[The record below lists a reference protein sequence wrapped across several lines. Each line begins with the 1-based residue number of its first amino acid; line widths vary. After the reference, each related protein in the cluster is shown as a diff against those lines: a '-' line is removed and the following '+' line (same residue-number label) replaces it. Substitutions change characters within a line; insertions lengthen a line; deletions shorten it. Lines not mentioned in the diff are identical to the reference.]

1 MNEEYKEIE
10 GIEANTYAGK
20 AALAVKK
27 KVRGIM
33 GDELLIF
40 HLIDFVTFIQLN
52 NKFLDIGI
60 HITESNKEECY
71 IKIIEMEKPE
81 LIDDLEKYIDLRDN
95 INKIA
100 KQKEEYQ
107 SVIDKLKNLQDKE
120 DGDSVN
126 TIIEE
131 YLRR

>member
-1 MNEEYKEIE
+1 MEHIE
-10 GIEANTYAGK
+10 GIDTNTYAGK

-27 KVRGIM
+27 KARGIM

-40 HLIDFVTFIQLN
+40 HLVDFVTFIQLN
-52 NKFLDIGI
+52 NKFADLGI
-60 HITESNKEECY
+60 YITEDNKEECY

-81 LIDDLEKYIDLRDN
+81 LIDDLEAYIDLRDN
-95 INKIA
+95 INVIA

-107 SVIDKLKNLQDKE
+107 KIVNNLKGISDKDDKDAVNAVIE
-120 DGDSVN
+120 D
-126 TIIEE
+126 